1 MRVLAFA
8 CFTLFFRLSYSQSL
22 VIENVNLIDVR
33 TGKILPGMSVVVDGE
48 TISEIAV
55 TQKVKAPADATVIR
69 GEGKFLMPGLID
81 SHIHFFQSGS
91 LYTRPDALRFDA
103 VPYEKEKS
111 FVRSITPDHLT
122 RYLRLGITTVADVG
136 GPMWNFTVRDSISK
150 AMPSPNVFVTG
161 PLFSMVSR
169 EALGK
174 KDPPIVKITTPAQAD
189 SLFARMLPK
198 KPDFIK
204 VWYISGPQMP
214 AEKNFELVRHIARRA
229 HENQLK
235 LCVHATQHRTAELAV
250 DAGANILVHSI
261 DTEVVSETL
270 LRKLKDNKVTVIPTL
285 TVFHG
290 YSKTMA
296 RQLNHD
302 PQDLAWANPFAY
314 RTLNDPEKMD
324 IKDLPPVMRQRSASG
339 LSTSEMRADSIM
351 RINLRKLVSAGVNVA
366 TGTDAGNIGT
376 LHASSYLQEL
386 KAMIGAGL
394 SAAEVLRASTCD
406 AATGFGWQRLGAI
419 EKGKW
424 ADMILL
430 EKNPLEKIDHLNS
443 ISHVVK
449 SGKVMRADTLLKES
463 PETVVQRQLN
473 AYNARNLEAF
483 LDTYSD
489 DIELYDFPN
498 RLTQKGKEEMRK
510 RYGPRFESTPNL
522 YCELVNRIVMG
533 NTVIDQEKVRVGS
546 NTIRAV
552 AIYEVNQGKIRKVTF
567 VRP

>member
-1 MRVLAFA
+1 MRLLAVIL
-8 CFTLFFRLSYSQSL
+8 CMLWSGLGHSQSL
-22 VIENVNLIDVR
+22 LIDNVNLIDVR
-33 TGKILPGMSVVVDGE
+33 TGKVLPGMSVVVHGE
-48 TISEIAV
+48 TISEIAPSR
-55 TQKVKAPADATVIR
+55 KIKAPADAAILR

-91 LYTRPDALRFDA
+91 LYTRPDALRFDSM
-103 VPYEKEKS
+103 PYEKEKA
-111 FVRSITPDHLT
+111 FVRSITPDHLA
-122 RYLRLGITTVADVG
+122 RYVRLGITTVADVG

-150 AMPSPNVFVTG
+150 SILSPNVYVTG

-169 EALGK
+169 EALGRE
-174 KDPPIVKITTPAQAD
+174 DPPIVKITTPSQAD
-189 SLFARMLPK
+189 SLLAKMLPR

-204 VWYISGPQMP
+204 VWYIAGPQLP
-214 AEKNFELVRHIARRA
+214 AEKNFELVKHIATRA
-229 HENQLK
+229 KENQLK

-250 DAGANILVHSI
+250 DAGANILVHNI
-261 DTEVVSETL
+261 DNEVVSEDL
-270 LRKLKDNKVTVIPTL
+270 LRKLKVNKVTVIPTL
-285 TVFHG
+285 TVFQG

-324 IKDLPPVMRQRSASG
+324 EKDLPPAVRMLSKSG
-339 LSTSEMRADSIM
+339 IPKSETRADSIM

-376 LHASSYLQEL
+376 MHASSYLQEL

-394 SAAEVLRASTCD
+394 STTEVLRASTCD
-406 AATGFGWQRLGAI
+406 AATGFGWQRLGTV
-419 EKGKW
+419 EKGKL

-489 DIELYDFPN
+489 DVELYNFPN
-498 RLTQKGKEEMRK
+498 QLTQKGKEEMRK
-510 RYGPRFESTPNL
+510 RYGPMFESTPNL

-533 NTVIDQEKVRVGS
+533 NTVFDQEKVRRGS
-546 NTIRAV
+546 NTIHAV
-552 AIYEVNQGKIRKVTF
+552 AIYEVRQGKIRKVTF